1 MYSSYGGFGSGYGGG
16 GLYGNSMNSGYGGGY
31 GGGLYGGSG
40 PSFFLVCSGDV
51 DHLHVKNSLNELLL
65 YSYRGKLV
73 TLR

>member
-1 MYSSYGGFGSGYGGG
+1 
-16 GLYGNSMNSGYGGGY
+16 MNSGYGGGY

-51 DHLHVKNSLNELLL
+51 DHLHVNNSLNELLL